1 MRYEISN
8 TSRGARSGALIF
20 VLAIAAIATVG
31 CMNEPQKQRPFFT
44 SGSREADQRAEQR
57 VAKDQQLRGESGKS
71 SDRSAGG
78 AGANDAAD
86 NSKKSLFVRLGG
98 EQGLTAIVDDFITR
112 ALADPRVNWERKG
125 VKRSALSLKWKRS
138 VDLNLS
144 PDDIARLK
152 LHMVQFL
159 SLATGGPPTYE
170 GREMRQVHEGLVIT
184 NPEFDAAVGD
194 LKATLDKLGTATP
207 EQKELLSIIES
218 TRPQVVEER

>member
-1 MRYEISN
+1 MNMRSESSN
-8 TSRGARSGALIF
+8 IYCARLGALII
-20 VLAIAAIATVG
+20 LAFAIGG
-31 CMNEPQKQRPFFT
+31 CANEPQKQRPFFT

-71 SDRSAGG
+71 SDRSAG
-78 AGANDAAD
+78 AKDTAD
-86 NSKKSLFVRLGG
+86 NSKKSLFERLGG
-98 EQGLTAIVDDFITR
+98 EQGIAAIVDDFITR

-138 VDLNLS
+138 VDINLS
-144 PDDIARLK
+144 PDDVARLK

-170 GREMRQVHEGLVIT
+170 GREMRQAHQGLVIT
-184 NPEFDAAVGD
+184 NAEFDAAVGD
-194 LKATLDKLGTATP
+194 LKATLDKLGMATP